1 MPNWKKVV
9 VSGSSPSL
17 NRPSIDDYV
26 VHNGDTNSYMG
37 FNGTDSFVIFT
48 NNTRQISIGS
58 SATTL
63 EYAGNAKLATTNTG
77 IDVTGTLNATSDVVA
92 FYSSDERLKDNIKY
106 IGKPLEK
113 IEKIGGYTYDW
124 NDKQDIYEVGS
135 KDVGV
140 IAQEIEEVL
149 PELVVTRDNGFKA
162 VKYEK
167 IVPLLIESI
176 KELKKEVDDI
186 KKKCHCL
193 NK

>member
-17 NRPSIDDYV
+17 NRPSIDDYI

-58 SATTL
+58 NATTL

-149 PELVVTRDNGFKA
+149 PELVITRDNGFKA

>member
-17 NRPSIDDYV
+17 NRPSIDDYI
-26 VHNGDTNSYMG
+26 VHNGDTNSYIG
-37 FNGTDSFVIFT
+37 FNGTDSFVVFT

-58 SATTL
+58 NATTL

-77 IDVTGTLNATSDVVA
+77 VDVTGTLNATSDVVA

-149 PELVVTRDNGFKA
+149 PELVVTRDNGYKA

-186 KKKCHCL
+186 KKKCDCL

>member
-17 NRPSIDDYV
+17 NRPSIDDYI

-77 IDVTGTLNATSDVVA
+77 IDVTGALNATSDVVA

-135 KDVGV
+135 KDV
-140 IAQEIEEVL
+140 
-149 PELVVTRDNGFKA
+149 
-162 VKYEK
+162 
-167 IVPLLIESI
+167 
-176 KELKKEVDDI
+176 DI

>member
-17 NRPSIDDYV
+17 NRPSIDDYI

-58 SATTL
+58 NATTL

>member
-17 NRPSIDDYV
+17 NRPSIDDYI

-63 EYAGNAKLATTNTG
+63 EYAGNAKLATTNAG

>member
-17 NRPSIDDYV
+17 NRPSIDDYI